1 MTTTYND
8 PDSNDND
15 NVTKSEPLGLV
26 SVKNQC
32 KKSYRWFSR
41 LCLTPWKICM
51 NPQKKGG
58 LVQMM
63 FLFDWVILLG
73 EPVVN
78 FLGCIWDKN
87 QPLGFS
93 GSRPEG
99 LHCYSDT
106 SGVGQGCQSAG
117 ISHGFITNF
126 GKLAAI
132 GILEIFPSKW
142 PKKEIQPWNLTA
154 RPWKKVVGRLLS
166 YWFQMV
172 FRISPKIF

>member
-1 MTTTYND
+1 MK
-8 PDSNDND
+8 P
-15 NVTKSEPLGLV
+15 P
-26 SVKNQC
+26 
-32 KKSYRWFSR
+32 
-41 LCLTPWKICM
+41 
-51 NPQKKGG
+51 KKGG

-63 FLFDWVILLG
+63 FLFDWVIFLG

-78 FLGCIWDKN
+78 FLGCIWDNN

-106 SGVGQGCQSAG
+106 SGLGQACQSAG

-142 PKKEIQPWNLTA
+142 PKM
-154 RPWKKVVGRLLS
+154 RLH
-166 YWFQMV
+166 
-172 FRISPKIF
+172 P